1 MVYFSPTFRAGL
13 QLLFL
18 TPFLTE
24 SCLAVNS
31 LKVDTSVGT
40 VYGLIN
46 GTTPNVAQFLGI
58 PYAERPLGPLR
69 WAPAIPKSPVES
81 IDATAFSPSCP
92 QYESAIP
99 SVYDIDARQFLISGP
114 TSEDC
119 LTLNIWA
126 PVTTESNCTEKLP
139 VLVWIYGGG
148 FQTGG
153 GQIEY
158 QIPSQWIER
167 TQSHVVVGIK

>member
-1 MVYFSPTFRAGL
+1 MVYFSPTFRASLGYFFLIASLL
-13 QLLFL
+13 Q
-18 TPFLTE
+18 
-24 SCLAVNS
+24 SCSAVSS
-31 LKVDTSVGT
+31 LNVDTSVGT

-46 GTTPNVAQFLGI
+46 GTTPHVAQFLGI
-58 PYAERPLGPLR
+58 PYAEPPLGPLR

-92 QYESAIP
+92 QYESVIP

-126 PVTTESNCTEKLP
+126 PVTTASNCSEKLP

-167 TQSHVVVGIK
+167 TQSHIVVGIK